1 MQRSLIALGLTGLF
15 TLACTDKTPATNG
28 GGAAPLAQ
36 TDAGAVG
43 AAVAGGAMPGSGM
56 PGSGMPGGTMAGTV
70 PGDTLV
76 GVVREQIPVGPYVY
90 VRLETASGE
99 LWAAVNE
106 AGENTAP
113 LTIGSRLTVYNVMA
127 MDNFPSTTLKRTFDR
142 IYFGMREPSAG
153 GAPAAGT
160 APGGPDMAN
169 LMTAGAPIAAD
180 AKVGRIAR
188 ATGPGAKTVGDVWA
202 AKSHLSGATVAVRG
216 VVVKYNPGVMGKNWL
231 HLQDGS
237 GDAGKGTH
245 DLPVTSIDAAA
256 VGDTVTITG
265 TVRMDRDLGAG
276 YIYALIVEDA
286 KITRK

>member
-1 MQRSLIALGLTGLF
+1 MQRSILALGLTGLF
-15 TLACTDKTPATNG
+15 TLACTDKTPATNDG
-28 GGAAPLAQ
+28 GSAAAAAAQ
-36 TDAGAVG
+36 AGPEAVG
-43 AAVAGGAMPGSGM
+43 AAGAAGGA
-56 PGSGMPGGTMAGTV
+56 MPGGTMAGTV
-70 PGDTLV
+70 PGDTLT

-99 LWAAVNE
+99 VWAAVNE
-106 AGENTAP
+106 AEENAAP
-113 LTIGSRLTVYNVMA
+113 LTVGSRLTVYNVMA

-153 GAPAAGT
+153 GAPGAGMP
-160 APGGPDMAN
+160 PGGPGMND
-169 LMTAGAPIAAD
+169 LTTAGAPIAAD

-188 ATGPGAKTVGDVWA
+188 ADGPGARTIGDVWA
-202 AKSHLSGATVAVRG
+202 AKSHLSGSTVAVRG

-245 DLPVTSIDAAA
+245 DLPVTSVDAAA
-256 VGDTVTITG
+256 VGDTVTISG
-265 TVRMDRDLGAG
+265 TVRLDRNLGAG
-276 YIYALIVEDA
+276 YTYALIVEDA